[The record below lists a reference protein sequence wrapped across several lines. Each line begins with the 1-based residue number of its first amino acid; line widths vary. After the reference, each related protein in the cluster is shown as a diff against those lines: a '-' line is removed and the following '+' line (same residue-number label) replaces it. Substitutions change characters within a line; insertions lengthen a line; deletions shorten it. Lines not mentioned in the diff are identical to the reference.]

1 MSKSVLAAA
10 VVTAISAGGAPAFA
24 SNPIEER
31 LQVLEKELQEVRE
44 QLAVTAD
51 AVSDVGGG
59 SSTTLGGYGELHY
72 NNLQKPSGDKKE
84 IDFHRFVLFIG
95 HEFSDSIRLQTEFE
109 LEHALSGDGKP
120 GEIELEQAYVEMD
133 AGDNAVVR
141 AGVFLIPVGIIN
153 ETHEPPTFYGVE
165 RNPVEKNILPA
176 TWWEGGVAVS
186 GRFGL
191 SGFSYDAALHSG
203 LAVDPATVN
212 IRSGRE
218 KVAKAKANNLAATG
232 RLKYTAIP
240 GLELAASLQFQD
252 DISQEENDGLD
263 SATLVTA
270 HAIWQRGALGLRG
283 LYAAWNLDG
292 DAAAAASKDQQDGY
306 YLEASYKLTSSV
318 GVFVRHN
325 AWSNEDNVDA
335 TQQDFGI
342 NWWPHENVVFK
353 FDVQQQN
360 DDAGNAD
367 GFNLGVGYQF

>member
-10 VVTAISAGGAPAFA
+10 VVTAISAGGAPVFA
-24 SNPIEER
+24 SEPIEER
-31 LQVLEKELQEVRE
+31 VQLLEKELQEVRE

-95 HEFSDSIRLQTEFE
+95 HEFSESIRLQTELE

-186 GRFGL
+186 GRLGL

-252 DISQEENDGLD
+252 DLSQEENDGLD
-263 SATLVTA
+263 SATLITA

-306 YLEASYKLTSSV
+306 YLEASYKLTSSI
-318 GVFVRHN
+318 GAFVRHN

>member
-10 VVTAISAGGAPAFA
+10 VVTAFSAGGAPVFA
-24 SNPIEER
+24 SEPIEER
-31 LQVLEKELQEVRE
+31 VQLLEKELQEVRE

-95 HEFSDSIRLQTEFE
+95 HEFSESIRLQTELE

-186 GRFGL
+186 GRLGL

-252 DISQEENDGLD
+252 DLSQEENDGLD
-263 SATLVTA
+263 SATLITA

-306 YLEASYKLTSSV
+306 YLEASYKLTSSI
-318 GVFVRHN
+318 GAFVRHN

>member
-10 VVTAISAGGAPAFA
+10 VVTAISAGGAPVFA
-24 SNPIEER
+24 SEPIEER
-31 LQVLEKELQEVRE
+31 VQLLEKELQEVRE

-95 HEFSDSIRLQTEFE
+95 HEFSESIRLQTELE

-186 GRFGL
+186 GRLGL

-252 DISQEENDGLD
+252 DLSQEENDGLD

-306 YLEASYKLTSSV
+306 YLEASYKLTSSI
-318 GVFVRHN
+318 GAFVRHN